1 MKKILIVYNGYLP
14 GKNYGGPVASIYN
27 FSEYLGKD
35 YFIYI
40 ICSNHDL
47 NSCVAYENI
56 NEGWNTVG
64 DAKVLYLPNKDFQA
78 GNIAEIAAGI
88 KPDLFYAS
96 SIMSAKLNIPLINK
110 FKKMNIPTLFAP
122 RGELADKAI
131 QIKKWKKIPYLKV
144 LRFSGFSNGVM
155 FQATSEDERVCIEKR
170 LKVSPD
176 QIRLIPNLPPK
187 QKIKTHIDKEEGR
200 VRIIF
205 ISRIVPN
212 KNVLYAIKLVKQLES
227 MVLFDIYGPIENKEY
242 WEKCKK
248 EMNFCKGNIS
258 IHYCGQLDVLQA
270 REIYQK
276 YDCLLMPTEFENYG
290 QVIAESMLGDC
301 PVVISEG
308 TTPWDDVM
316 DNKAG
321 YTATIGHDED
331 FIKALKEISSMNQ
344 SEYERLL
351 IRMRKYIKN
360 KANIEAI
367 KAKYTS
373 VIEEICSNG
382 GIK

>member
-27 FSEYLGKD
+27 FTEYLGKE
-35 YFIYI
+35 YCIYI

-56 NEGWNTVG
+56 KDGWNTVG
-64 DAKVLYLPNKDFQA
+64 AAKVLYLANKDFQVD
-78 GNIAEIAAGI
+78 NITEIASGI
-88 KPDLFYAS
+88 RPDLFYAS

-110 FKKMNIPTLFAP
+110 FKKMNIPILFAP

-131 QIKKWKKIPYLKV
+131 QIKKWKKIPYLKA
-144 LRFSGFSNGVM
+144 LCFSGFSNGVV
-155 FQATSEDERVCIEKR
+155 FQATSEEERICIEKR

-176 QIRLIPNLPPK
+176 QIRLIPNFPPK
-187 QKIKTHIDKEEGR
+187 QKLKTRVDKVEGR

-227 MVLFDIYGPIENKEY
+227 MALFDIYGPIENEEY

-248 EMNFCKGNIS
+248 EMRFCKENIS
-258 IHYCGQLDVLQA
+258 INYCGQLDVLQA
-270 REIYQK
+270 REIYQN

-301 PVVISEG
+301 PVIISKG
-308 TTPWDDVM
+308 TTPWDDIL

-321 YTATIGHDED
+321 YTAAIGHDEE
-331 FIKALKEISSMNQ
+331 FIKALNEISSMNH
-344 SEYERLL
+344 SDYERLL
-351 IRMRKYIKN
+351 ICMRKYIKS
-360 KANIEAI
+360 KANIEEI
-367 KAKYTS
+367 KANYTS
-373 VIEEICSNG
+373 IIEEICSSG